1 MTLITPFFP
10 GLRRPQRDHQIAPFS
25 FPRSGVGTP
34 FGPLQRPVTLEHL
47 DALPRWSMGARTPS
61 WMCKTQNCRIALTII
76 GLILLFWL
84 LLPPVAA
91 SETAPMAD
99 QAYAQAVEALRRG
112 DFAQAIAAAQIADKA
127 YADADHRQRRLAT
140 LLLMAEAY
148 QGLGQ
153 PRAARQILQQAQPLA
168 VDAPLGLQAETLA
181 ALGQA
186 EWLSGE
192 PDAAQQSLQQAIAS
206 AQRANNPRIAVT
218 ALNTLGNRAASIGD
232 DRAAQ
237 GFYRQALAA
246 IGASDDAA
254 LRVRIQI
261 NAARTALRVGEIG
274 EAQALLRAA
283 LPTAQSLP
291 PSHDQVFSLLALGQL
306 LRELPPTAPER
317 QQAEKLFIRAGEQ
330 AKTLGDQ
337 RSLSYALG
345 YRAQMAADAGR
356 DAEALALNR
365 QAAFAAQQAQAPESL
380 YRWQWRIGRLLERRG
395 DRDGAVLAYQQ
406 AAINVQGIRHE
417 ITADQRD
424 RTRPFRDAG
433 GALFVELADLLLQRA
448 AQTADPHRKQ
458 QDLIAARNT
467 MEQLKTAELRDY
479 FQDDCVIE
487 FQGHVAPVDQLKA
500 GTAALYPILLPE
512 RLELLLSLPDGIHQ
526 YEVSVGS
533 TAFTQKVRE
542 FRKGLEKRT
551 THEYLAS
558 ARQLYGWLIEPL
570 EPDLRAQQIDTLV
583 FVPDGSLRTIPMAA
597 IHDGQRFLIERY
609 ALATTPGLTLTD
621 LQSSVRGDNRLLLN
635 GLSRSVQGFPALQ
648 QVEAELAA
656 LGAMYQR
663 STVLKNEDF
672 QISNM
677 DKALIA
683 APYSIVHF
691 ASHGQFAN
699 ELDQTFVLTFD
710 GKLTLNRLEQLLSL
724 SQFRKQPVE
733 LLTLSACQ
741 TAAGD
746 DRAALGLAG
755 VAIKAGARS
764 ALATLWFVND
774 QAAALLVSG
783 FYQRLQ
789 DQSLSKARALQLAQ
803 QSLLNDRRYRHP
815 GYWAPFLLIGNW
827 L

>member
-1 MTLITPFFP
+1 MTLNTPFFP
-10 GLRRPQRDHQIAPFS
+10 GLRGPQRNQ
-25 FPRSGVGTP
+25 
-34 FGPLQRPVTLEHL
+34 
-47 DALPRWSMGARTPS
+47 
-61 WMCKTQNCRIALTII
+61 IALTII

-91 SETAPMAD
+91 SETAPIAD

-112 DFAQAIAAAQIADKA
+112 DFAQAIAAAQTADKA
-127 YADADHRQRRLAT
+127 YADADHRQRRLPT

-153 PRAARQILQQAQPLA
+153 PRAARQILQQAQPLSA
-168 VDAPLGLQAETLA
+168 DAPLDVQAETLA

-186 EWLSGE
+186 QWLSGE
-192 PDAAQQSLQQAIAS
+192 RDSAAQFLQQAVEM
-206 AQRANNPRIAVT
+206 AQRANNPRIAAT

-237 GFYRQALAA
+237 DFYRQALAA

-261 NAARTALRVGEIG
+261 NAARAALRAGDAKQAE
-274 EAQALLRAA
+274 ALLRAA
-283 LPTAQSLP
+283 LPTAQALP
-291 PSHDQVFSLLALGQL
+291 PSHDQIFSLLALGQL
-306 LRELPPTAPER
+306 LRELPPAWPER
-317 QQAEKLFIRAGEQ
+317 QQAEKLFIIAGEQ
-330 AKTLGDQ
+330 AKNLGDQ

-345 YRAQMAADAGR
+345 YRAQMIADAGR

-380 YRWQWRIGRLLERRG
+380 YRWQWRIGRLLQRRG

-424 RTRPFRDAG
+424 RTRSFRDAG

-448 AQTADPHRKQ
+448 AQTADPHRGQ

-487 FQGHVAPVDQLKA
+487 FQGEIAPVDQLKA
-500 GTAALYPILLPE
+500 GTAALYPVLLPD
-512 RLELLLSLPDGIHQ
+512 RVELLLSLPDGIHQ
-526 YEVSVGS
+526 YQVPVGS
-533 TAFTQKVRE
+533 PAFTQKVRE

-551 THEYLAS
+551 THEYLAP
-558 ARQLYGWLIEPL
+558 AQQLYGWLIAPL
-570 EPDLRAQQIDTLV
+570 ESDLWAQQIDTLV
-583 FVPDGSLRTIPMAA
+583 IVPDGPLRTIPLAA

-621 LQSSVRGDNRLLLN
+621 LQASPRGDNRLLLS

-648 QVEAELAA
+648 QVEAELAT
-656 LGAMYQR
+656 LGAMYQK

-677 DKALIA
+677 DRALTA
-683 APYSIVHF
+683 APYPIVHI

-699 ELDQTFVLTFD
+699 ELDQTFLLTFD
-710 GKLTLNRLEQLLSL
+710 GKLTLNRLEQLLEL
-724 SQFRKQPVE
+724 SQYRKQPVE

-755 VAIKAGARS
+755 VAIKAGVRS

-774 QAAALLVSG
+774 PAAAVLVSG

-789 DQSLSKARALQLAQ
+789 DQSQSKARALQLAQ
-803 QSLLNDRRYRHP
+803 QTLLDDRRYRHP